1 MEVTA
6 EVLVDDVGEQV
17 RRYHALFAVGAFELQ
32 LHVDAGRA
40 GIALDQHQ
48 VGAVG
53 TQDGPGF
60 VDSSGD
66 RLVGEHEAESRFPPM
81 TRDTLQIRLPVAK
94 TPDVTA
100 APTFTLD
107 RPIRGT
113 RIGIR
118 HEGSWRSW
126 MLIAGEWERFLERDG
141 AEPIV
146 VQTGERVGHEGA
158 ETRARVRDWAE
169 SIDCAVSGLGTC
181 GSCTS
186 WSVSDAVAVEDKLK
200 PSIVA
205 VTAEFETHAHN
216 MATFLGH
223 PNLKVLV
230 LPYPLEARP
239 ADELREIAVE
249 YYPKFLELLGSGT

>member
-1 MEVTA
+1 MS
-6 EVLVDDVGEQV
+6 
-17 RRYHALFAVGAFELQ
+17 
-32 LHVDAGRA
+32 
-40 GIALDQHQ
+40 
-48 VGAVG
+48 
-53 TQDGPGF
+53 P
-60 VDSSGD
+60 
-66 RLVGEHEAESRFPPM
+66 
-81 TRDTLQIRLPVAK
+81 DTLQIRLPVAK

-107 RPIRGT
+107 RPIEGT
-113 RIGIR
+113 TIGIR

-141 AEPIV
+141 AKPVI
-146 VQTGERVGHEGA
+146 VQTGERVGHEGE
-158 ETRARVRDWAE
+158 ETRARVREWAD
-169 SIDCAVSGLGTC
+169 SVDCAVSGLGTC

-223 PNLKVLV
+223 PDLKVLV

-249 YYPKFLELLGSGT
+249 YYPRFLELLQVGK

>member
-1 MEVTA
+1 MST
-6 EVLVDDVGEQV
+6 
-17 RRYHALFAVGAFELQ
+17 
-32 LHVDAGRA
+32 
-40 GIALDQHQ
+40 
-48 VGAVG
+48 
-53 TQDGPGF
+53 
-60 VDSSGD
+60 
-66 RLVGEHEAESRFPPM
+66 
-81 TRDTLQIRLPVAK
+81 DTLQIRLPVAK

-100 APTFTLD
+100 APTFLLD
-107 RPIRGT
+107 RPITGA

-126 MLIAGEWERFLERDG
+126 MLIAGEWEHFLKRDG
-141 AEPIV
+141 AEPVV

-158 ETRARVRDWAE
+158 ETRARVREWAD

-216 MATFLGH
+216 MATYLGH
-223 PNLKVLV
+223 PDLKVLV

-249 YYPKFLELLGSGT
+249 YYPKFLELLQVGK